1 MLVVILSVNVVT
13 RQFHSRPVNDCNGDL
28 STITGR
34 VRHNRINMRHLFCS
48 LVLLA
53 GSVATAQ
60 NIPQELVGKWVIQRE
75 LPTRT
80 ISCWGEKEARA
91 IIGSEIQYTADSFRW
106 KRLVVKHPTV
116 EVHVVS
122 AEQFER
128 DNSSPSANGS
138 QASFRQLGINAPE
151 TKQVSIEHQPAEIT
165 KATTEIPG
173 DLLLLKNHNTIVFS
187 VCNVYFEAKR
197 LQ

>member
-1 MLVVILSVNVVT
+1 
-13 RQFHSRPVNDCNGDL
+13 
-28 STITGR
+28 
-34 VRHNRINMRHLFCS
+34 MRHRFWS

-80 ISCWGEKEARA
+80 ISCWGEKEAKA
-91 IIGSEIQYTADSFRW
+91 IIGSEIEYTTDSFRW
-106 KRLVVKHPTV
+106 KRVVVKHPTV
-116 EVHVVS
+116 EVHVVR

-128 DNSSPSANGS
+128 ENSSPSVNGS
-138 QASFRQLGINAPE
+138 QVSFRQLGINAPE
-151 TKQVSIEHQPAEIT
+151 TKQVSIEHPPAEIT

-173 DLLLLKNHNTIVFS
+173 DLLLLKNRNTIVFS

-197 LQ
+197 LRP